1 MIGLHIACGIALI
14 AANLVAGVWG
24 GIAWLRNEPTVGF
37 WYALRVAQV
46 TVVLQAMLGLIL
58 VFTGREAVD
67 LHYLYGALPLLV
79 SFLAE
84 LARAGAAQQELGELD
99 FRALPEERQHAG
111 RDGDRPPRDGDH
123 GRRLPG
129 DPVPGAAG
137 GGDDAVHLATA
148 RKKRPRVGDQR
159 IAKLRRWLAIRRSRP
174 RA

>member
-1 MIGLHIACGIALI
+1 VIGLHIAFGIALI

-24 GIAWLRNEPTVGF
+24 GVAWLRQRPTLGF

-84 LARAGAAQQELGELD
+84 LARAGAAQIELGELD
-99 FRALPEERQHAG
+99 FKALPEDRQREVAHAIV
-111 RDGDRPPRDGDH
+111 
-123 GRRLPG
+123 RREMGIMAVSCL
-129 DPVPGAAG
+129 VILFLALRAAG
-137 GGDDAVHLATA
+137 TTPL
-148 RKKRPRVGDQR
+148 
-159 IAKLRRWLAIRRSRP
+159 L
-174 RA
+174 